1 MLHTI
6 THFNSWYVFQD
17 FLKTNYLQHTRGCIM
32 YIVYDDKTHSY
43 VTLKLKQNEAFLLQ
57 WIQVW
62 TRNALSDTKI
72 KWCLEYKE
80 HYWTLIMTELH
91 FCIDQPQLKGKQY
104 ITVSFHIGPWNKAW
118 VSNITMPITGHCQS
132 EMCQFWHLYC
142 TTPQMQLTC
151 CSLLIPSL
159 SPQLYL
165 SCVRRLTFKDQQ
177 NGADVTQELVSH
189 SCLFRG
195 SSKEHSISHTCTKYK
210 GLLHVNMWTV
220 EWFKCLNGILLR
232 WFSKNITLL
241 IKNVYE
247 SHCRG
252 RPYAFWAS
260 AVEGRQKDSKQ
271 E

>member
-1 MLHTI
+1 M
-6 THFNSWYVFQD
+6 NKKCSQWYKNQV
-17 FLKTNYLQHTRGCIM
+17 
-32 YIVYDDKTHSY
+32 VS
-43 VTLKLKQNEAFLLQ
+43 
-57 WIQVW
+57 WIQ
-62 TRNALSDTKI
+62 R
-72 KWCLEYKE
+72 
-80 HYWTLIMTELH
+80 TLLNTDHDRTSH

-271 E
+271 EWKDCGKWGKTGEDAMLWLPLWASRHRQNILCQSLSIQL